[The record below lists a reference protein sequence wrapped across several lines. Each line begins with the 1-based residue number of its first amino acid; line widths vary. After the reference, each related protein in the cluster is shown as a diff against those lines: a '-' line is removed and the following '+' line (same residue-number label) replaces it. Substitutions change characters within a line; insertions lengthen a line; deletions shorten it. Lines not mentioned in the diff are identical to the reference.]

1 METVRK
7 EYTKSRPFFPYS
19 NWIWVNFNVLSLK
32 KSIKIDFYI
41 LWATQTPL
49 IIQITQTQQTKLV
62 EITTQ
67 QESNNAMMAT
77 KLTEMDVTLPAIF
90 SIVVMLL
97 YRDLRNVMMGIQL
110 VEMDVVLIVSCRL
123 LLLRIWYWEVG
134 ASAGMVLSKGS
145 NNVMMAIH
153 KVEMD
158 VRPYAKNKRIRL
170 RWL

>member
-1 METVRK
+1 
-7 EYTKSRPFFPYS
+7 
-19 NWIWVNFNVLSLK
+19 
-32 KSIKIDFYI
+32 
-41 LWATQTPL
+41 
-49 IIQITQTQQTKLV
+49 V

-123 LLLRIWYWEVG
+123 LLLRI
-134 ASAGMVLSKGS
+134 
-145 NNVMMAIH
+145 
-153 KVEMD
+153 
-158 VRPYAKNKRIRL
+158 
-170 RWL
+170 